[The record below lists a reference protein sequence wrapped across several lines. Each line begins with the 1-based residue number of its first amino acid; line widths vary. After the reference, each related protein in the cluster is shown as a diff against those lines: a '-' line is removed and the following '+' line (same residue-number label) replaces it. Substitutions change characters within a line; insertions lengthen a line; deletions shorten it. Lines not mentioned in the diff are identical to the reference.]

1 MEKTIKVSTIGLGLS
16 LGLAWAI
23 GVLIIGFMALAMDE
37 MSVEPFRSLFNI
49 IYPGWGISV
58 GSTLLMTLWSF
69 THGFVGGFLTGIF
82 YNTFS
87 KKFN

>member
-23 GVLIIGFMALAMDE
+23 GVLIVGFMALAMDE

>member
-23 GVLIIGFMALAMDE
+23 GVLIVGFMALAMDE

-49 IYPGWGISV
+49 IYPGWGINV
-58 GSTLLMTLWSF
+58 GSTLLMTFWSF

-82 YNTFS
+82 YNAFS

>member
-23 GVLIIGFMALAMDE
+23 GVLIVGFMALAMDE

-49 IYPGWGISV
+49 VYPGWGISV
-58 GSTLLMTLWSF
+58 GSTLIMTLWSF

>member
-1 MEKTIKVSTIGLGLS
+1 MEKTINVSTIGLGLS

-23 GVLIIGFMALAMDE
+23 GVLIVGFMALAMNE

-49 IYPGWGISV
+49 VYPGWGISV

>member
-23 GVLIIGFMALAMDE
+23 GVLIVGFMALAMDE

-49 IYPGWGISV
+49 VYPGWGISV

-82 YNTFS
+82 YKTFS

>member
-1 MEKTIKVSTIGLGLS
+1 MYKITIISTIGLGLA

-23 GVLIIGFMALAMDE
+23 GVLTVGIMALIME
-37 MSVEPFRSLFNI
+37 PMNVEPFRTLFNI
-49 IYPGWGISV
+49 VYPGWGISL
-58 GSTLLMTLWSF
+58 GKTLLMTLWSF
-69 THGFVGGFLTGIF
+69 THGFVGGFLTGLF

>member
-23 GVLIIGFMALAMDE
+23 GVLIVGFMALAMDE

-49 IYPGWGISV
+49 VYPGWGISV

>member
-1 MEKTIKVSTIGLGLS
+1 MERTTKISTIGLGLA

-23 GVLIIGFMALAMDE
+23 GVLIVGIMALMME
-37 MSVEPFRSLFNI
+37 PITVEPFRELFNI
-49 IYPGWGISV
+49 VYPGWGRSI
-58 GSTLLMTLWSF
+58 GLTLLMTLLSF

-82 YNTFS
+82 YNSFG